1 MLRYKLMIINFFKR
15 LVGKH
20 DEDNTS
26 VNLTNNWD
34 NN

>member
-15 LVGKH
+15 LVGKY
-20 DEDNTS
+20 DRGNIS
-26 VNLTNNWD
+26 INLTDNWD

>member
-15 LVGKH
+15 LVGKR
-20 DEDNTS
+20 DRDNIS
-26 VNLTNNWD
+26 INLTDNWD